1 MRWISL
7 LPIICL
13 VGAASA
19 QAMFTGEGY
28 TSSQLDYFNGP
39 STTPFEP
46 FVEKYWD
53 SYIHNEPNLTGT
65 TYNPATSMN
74 IWFNTFPLNFNQ
86 PIQLNNSTFTTGVP
100 SASKYSPNE
109 WDSMLLNRNIL
120 SNFNTDQSWKYAA
133 IYTPSNAQKSSFS
146 LTQNASSTSTNSASS
161 GQVITQGIKSL
172 FSY

>member
-1 MRWISL
+1 MSL
-7 LPIICL
+7 LSLMCL

-28 TSSQLDYFNGP
+28 GSNQLAYFNGP

-53 SYIHNEPNLTGT
+53 SYIHNAPNLTGPM
-65 TYNPATSMN
+65 YNPATSMN

-86 PIQLNNSTFTTGVP
+86 PVQLKNSTFTEGAL
-100 SASKYSPNE
+100 SASKYSPSE
-109 WDSMLLNRNIL
+109 WNSMMLKRNTL
-120 SNFNTDQSWKYAA
+120 ANFNIDQGWKYTAV
-133 IYTPSNAQKSSFS
+133 YTPIGAQKSSFY
-146 LTQNASSTSTNSASS
+146 LTQNASSNATDSGSS
-161 GQVITQGIKSL
+161 GQVITQGIKSM

>member
-1 MRWISL
+1 MM
-7 LPIICL
+7 CL

-28 TSSQLDYFNGP
+28 GSSQLAYFNGP

-53 SYIHNEPNLTGT
+53 SYIHNAPNLTGPM
-65 TYNPATSMN
+65 YNPATSMN

-86 PIQLNNSTFTTGVP
+86 PVQLKNSTFTLGVP
-100 SASKYSPNE
+100 SASNYSPNE
-109 WDSMLLNRNIL
+109 WNSMLLKRNTL
-120 SNFNTDQSWKYAA
+120 TNFDIDQSWKYTQ
-133 IYTPSNAQKSSFS
+133 IYTPSAQKSSFS
-146 LTQNASSTSTNSASS
+146 LTTNASSTATDSSSS

>member
-1 MRWISL
+1 MRLISL
-7 LPIICL
+7 LSMMCL
-13 VGAASA
+13 VGAASG

-28 TSSQLDYFNGP
+28 GSNQLAYFNGP

-53 SYIHNEPNLTGT
+53 SYIHNAPNLTGPM
-65 TYNPATSMN
+65 YNPATSMN

-86 PIQLNNSTFTTGVP
+86 PVQLKNSTFTIVP
-100 SASKYSPNE
+100 SASNYSSNE
-109 WDSMLLNRNIL
+109 WNSMLLKRNTL
-120 SNFNTDQSWKYAA
+120 ANFNIGQSWKYTQ
-133 IYTPSNAQKSSFS
+133 IYTPSAQKSSFS
-146 LTQNASSTSTNSASS
+146 LTTNASSTATDSASS